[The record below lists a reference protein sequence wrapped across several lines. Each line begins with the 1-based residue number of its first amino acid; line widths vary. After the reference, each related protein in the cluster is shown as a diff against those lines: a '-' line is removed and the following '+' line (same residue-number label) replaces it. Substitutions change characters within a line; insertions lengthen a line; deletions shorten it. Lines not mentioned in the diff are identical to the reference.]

1 MPVPRTAEEAFASY
15 VLLRAVSPRGWVTP
29 TAGRPPPDQGTVHR
43 ALALLVDQPAQAGL
57 NPVEDEVV
65 LGELRG
71 ITGRDAG
78 PAELLTLSAAAA
90 AALYRATSEQ
100 AGQP

>member
-1 MPVPRTAEEAFASY
+1 M
-15 VLLRAVSPRGWVTP
+15 
-29 TAGRPPPDQGTVHR
+29 
-43 ALALLVDQPAQAGL
+43 

-90 AALYRATSEQ
+90 LYRATSEQ
-100 AGQP
+100 AGRP